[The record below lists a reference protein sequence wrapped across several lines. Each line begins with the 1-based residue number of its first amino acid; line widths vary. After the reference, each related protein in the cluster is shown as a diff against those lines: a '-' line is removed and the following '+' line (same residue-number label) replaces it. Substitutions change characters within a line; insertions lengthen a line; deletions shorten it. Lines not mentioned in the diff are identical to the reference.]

1 MEEKMSGCH
10 DVRRPLDGY
19 EGLKLEAALRALTA
33 VACGDDGLAWFY
45 TYCAAHYAR
54 RIRV

>member
-1 MEEKMSGCH
+1 MSGCH